1 MGIVGHLPEMAI
13 RIFEVAGIATPENLL
28 SRLDEGGPGRKRL
41 THDFF
46 YFSF

>member
-1 MGIVGHLPEMAI
+1 MGIVGHLPQMAI
-13 RIFEVAGIATPENLL
+13 RIFEVAGGATPKNSLGC
-28 SRLDEGGPGRKRL
+28 LDEGGPGGKRL

>member
-1 MGIVGHLPEMAI
+1 MAV
-13 RIFEVAGIATPENLL
+13 RIFEVTGGASPENLL

-46 YFSF
+46 DFSF